1 MYALDDL
8 AVDCLLGAE
17 ALYAE
22 PSAYNLVTSNPWWQ
36 LGKDKFEVVTVAN
49 SEATVNSVLCFGV
62 IAEDGRPLTEL
73 ELRKKA
79 LREHRREKQ
88 RKGARAEPPSPHLPS
103 ATTHSEALSP
113 DVGSLQGQLTVA
125 QLLQVVSDLQIA
137 KTNVDHQ
144 SAPVNSIT
152 PPNYREDEDIDP
164 GAKTIHASLKVFD
177 PAEARPHVIK
187 PKTGAASVLYS
198 PDLPIEEE
206 KKYRQLVE
214 QYRDCFAN
222 SDDEIGINGSCELR
236 LFTHSEDPVTL
247 SRRIPYHV
255 FPITKEQVSHML
267 TQGWVRKSN

>member
-1 MYALDDL
+1 MPIRRRQSIA
-8 AVDCLLGAE
+8 
-17 ALYAE
+17 
-22 PSAYNLVTSNPWWQ
+22 
-36 LGKDKFEVVTVAN
+36 FF
-49 SEATVNSVLCFGV
+49 CFGV
-62 IAEDGRPLTEL
+62 TAEDGRPLTEL

-79 LREHRREKQ
+79 RRKHRREKQ
-88 RKGARAEPPSPHLPS
+88 REGARAEPPAPPLPS
-103 ATTHSEALSP
+103 ATTHSEAQSP
-113 DVGSLQGQLTVA
+113 DVGSLQDKPIGQLTVA

-222 SDDEIGINGSCELR
+222 SDDDIGITGSCELR

-247 SRRIPYHV
+247 SRRIAYPV
-255 FPITKEQVSHML
+255 FPITKEQVSHIL
-267 TQGWVRKSN
+267 NQGSIRKSNSPW